1 VFDNPAAYG
10 MADVS
15 SSCAS
20 SPACIANPEDTFFW
34 DGVHPTAAGHGVL
47 AAAVLAEL
55 PEPSTLLLFACALAG
70 LALNRKLAMIRR
82 RAAPLPRSF

>member
-1 VFDNPAAYG
+1 

-15 SSCAS
+15 STCAS
-20 SPACIANPEDTFFW
+20 SPACIDNPEETFFW

-55 PEPSTLLLFACALAG
+55 PEPSTVFLFACALVG
-70 LALNRKLAMIRR
+70 LALNRSQIMDRR
-82 RAAPLPRSF
+82 RAAPLPRRGV